1 MGRYSNTRSK
11 EKIVKRGE
19 KDKVNYNITSLKS
32 TKYDLVTISD
42 KDIFVITQDGDRLD
56 ILAQKYYGDVNLWWY
71 IAKANNL
78 KFMTLPIGTR
88 LRIPSDAGRAFAKGR

>member
-71 IAKANNL
+71 IE
-78 KFMTLPIGTR
+78 MGTIATIQ
-88 LRIPSDAGRAFAKGR
+88 LW